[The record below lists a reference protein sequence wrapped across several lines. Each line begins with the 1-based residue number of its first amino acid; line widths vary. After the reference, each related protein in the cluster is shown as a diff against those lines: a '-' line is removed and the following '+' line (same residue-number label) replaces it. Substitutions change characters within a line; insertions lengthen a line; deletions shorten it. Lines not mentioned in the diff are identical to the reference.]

1 MAVGAALVTEDRV
14 WLLAVEAALVISLLV
29 GLALVRRVFA
39 TFTLLREST
48 QLLAESDF
56 TTRIRPTGL
65 DETDSLVSVYNRMAD
80 SLREERTK
88 QEEKHH
94 FLARILSASPSG
106 ILTLD
111 FDGRVDF
118 ANPAAEKLLGA
129 GAKELLALKL
139 DETASPL
146 ARALAELP
154 ENATDL
160 LSAGEGRRLRVHRG
174 TFYDR
179 GFPRAFYL
187 VEELTEELRR
197 YEKSAYERVI
207 RMMSHEVNNSVGAAR
222 SLLASAA
229 HYEKHLPEPDR
240 ADLAQALSV
249 ASGRLGQ
256 LNTFMR
262 GFAEVVRL
270 PAPNLAPVAV
280 APLLQGLATLMAAS
294 PAAAGHAIRVEVEQ
308 DLPPVRADH
317 AQLEQALVNIAKNG
331 LEAMDTGP
339 GTLTLRAFLDA
350 DSRIA
355 IEVEDTGLG
364 LSSEAVKQLFTPF
377 YTSKEN
383 GQGLGLTLVR
393 EILVSNGA
401 RFSLDGPPG
410 GPTRF
415 RISLSAW
422 ERRA

>member
-1 MAVGAALVTEDRV
+1 LTLRARFLLYLFLVHALLVVVGAALVTGSR
-14 WLLAVEAALVISLLV
+14 LASPSRPCSWSASWARSCGARSRRSRFSGRHAAP
-29 GLALVRRVFA
+29 RRD
-39 TFTLLREST
+39 
-48 QLLAESDF
+48 DF
-56 TTRIRPTGL
+56 HIRTTGL
-65 DETDSLVSVYNRMAD
+65 DETDALVSVYNRMAD

-139 DETASPL
+139 NETASPL
-146 ARALAELP
+146 ARSLAELP
-154 ENATDL
+154 ENGTDL
-160 LSAGEGRRLRVHRG
+160 LAAGEGRRLRVHRG

-179 GFPRAFYL
+179 GFPRAFFL

-249 ASGRLGQ
+249 ASARLGQ

-262 GFAEVVRL
+262 LRRRREA
-270 PAPNLAPVAV
+270 PAPNLG
-280 APLLQGLATLMAAS
+280 PLPS
-294 PAAAGHAIRVEVEQ
+294 R
-308 DLPPVRADH
+308 RSW
-317 AQLEQALVNIAKNG
+317 N
-331 LEAMDTGP
+331 
-339 GTLTLRAFLDA
+339 LRR
-350 DSRIA
+350 S
-355 IEVEDTGLG
+355 
-364 LSSEAVKQLFTPF
+364 
-377 YTSKEN
+377 
-383 GQGLGLTLVR
+383 
-393 EILVSNGA
+393 
-401 RFSLDGPPG
+401 
-410 GPTRF
+410 
-415 RISLSAW
+415 
-422 ERRA
+422 

>member
-14 WLLAVEAALVISLLV
+14 WLLVVEAALVISLLV

-65 DETDSLVSVYNRMAD
+65 DETDALVSVYNRMAD

-118 ANPAAEKLLGA
+118 ANPAALKLLGA
-129 GAKELLALKL
+129 GAKELLSLKL
-139 DETASPL
+139 PETASPL
-146 ARALAELP
+146 ARSLAELP
-154 ENATDL
+154 ENGTDL
-160 LSAGEGRRLRVHRG
+160 LAAGEGRRLRVHRG

-249 ASGRLGQ
+249 ASARLGQ

-262 GFAEVVRL
+262 GFADVVRL
-270 PAPNLAPVAV
+270 PAPNLAPVSV

-294 PAAAGHAIRVEVEQ
+294 PAAAGHAVRVEIE
-308 DLPPVRADH
+308 DGLPPVRADH

-331 LEAMDTGP
+331 LEAMDQGP
-339 GTLTLRAFLDA
+339 GTLTLRALSDA
-350 DSRIA
+350 GRVA
-355 IEVEDTGLG
+355 IEVEDTGPG
-364 LSSEAVKQLFTPF
+364 LSPEAVRQLFTPF

-415 RISLSAW
+415 RIALPA
-422 ERRA
+422 A